1 MRCWNLGLRALCLT
15 AALALVAACSSRPE
29 TKSMS
34 DTGSGTTTAAPAAAQ
49 APQSPGP
56 SAPIG
61 PVAGSQEDL
70 DLNIG
75 SLVYFDFDKYDL
87 KPDARA
93 TVERWAQWLQQNP
106 SVTVTI
112 EGHCDERGTR
122 EYNLGLGERRATSA
136 RNYLIAL
143 GVNGNR
149 VGTISYGKERPVC
162 TASNEACWGQNRR
175 DHMVVN

>member
-1 MRCWNLGLRALCLT
+1 MRSMNLGMRALCL
-15 AALALVAACSSRPE
+15 AAAISLLAACESTPE
-29 TKSMS
+29 STS
-34 DTGSGTTTAAPAAAQ
+34 DSGSSGTTTQTTQGQ

-56 SAPIG
+56 GGTASTM

-70 DLNIG
+70 DLSIG
-75 SLVYFDFDKYDL
+75 SLIYFDFDKYDL
-87 KPDARA
+87 KPDAR
-93 TVERWAQWLQQNP
+93 TTIEKWAQWLQQNP
-106 SVTVTI
+106 NVTVTI

-122 EYNLGLGERRATSA
+122 EYNLGLGERRATAA

-162 TASNEACWGQNRR
+162 ATSNEACWGQNRR
-175 DHMVVN
+175 DHMTVN